1 MHFTQMFFFL
11 SFSAIVLGA
20 PRPSENDIDAACAKI
35 VDGTTGWVNK
45 RGGAD
50 ADQWYSTGC

>member
-1 MHFTQMFFFL
+1 MHFSQMFFFL

-20 PRPSENDIDAACAKI
+20 PRPSEDIDSSCGNNM
-35 VDGTTGWVNK
+35 DGTTGSVNK